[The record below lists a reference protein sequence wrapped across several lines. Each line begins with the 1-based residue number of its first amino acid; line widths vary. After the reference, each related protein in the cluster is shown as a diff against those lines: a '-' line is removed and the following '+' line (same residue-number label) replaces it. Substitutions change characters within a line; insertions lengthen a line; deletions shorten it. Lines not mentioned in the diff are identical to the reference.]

1 MQSVPSENKEYG
13 QNLYSHLYLSLFSSV
28 IMQTLAKSLYFTF
41 VESGMYFYVFYQL
54 KSYPS

>member
-13 QNLYSHLYLSLFSSV
+13 HYSHLYLSLFSSV